1 MVKKILSLFLI
12 AITLLSLVACGNSEE
27 KVGKDTY
34 FGQLKELTVTV
45 DGKDLTV
52 PKSYSDL
59 VLEHGFVAH
68 EVYRERRYEYGDNS
82 TSVTSTVA
90 NDRFLMVYVAN
101 LDKSQYPYLD
111 GTTVVGGTVWLGEGV
126 ELSLDV
132 SETDTMDTIK
142 EKYGEPD
149 FIDYNEKNT
158 HYYYEV
164 PHLSTEHYDYGV
176 SFVFD
181 AQGTLKTVNYG
192 DFDPIYLR

>member
-1 MVKKILSLFLI
+1 MAKKIFSLLLI
-12 AITLLSLVACGNSEE
+12 AIILLSLVACGNSEE

-68 EVYRERRYEYGDNS
+68 EVYREQKYEYGDN
-82 TSVTSTVA
+82 TSVESTVA
-90 NDRFLMVYVAN
+90 NGRFLMVYVEN
-101 LDKSQYPYLD
+101 LDKSKYPNLD

-142 EKYGEPD
+142 GKYGEPD
-149 FIDYNEKNT
+149 FIDYNERNT

-164 PHLSTEHYDYGV
+164 PNMSTEQIKYGV

-181 AQGTLKTVNYG
+181 AQGILKTVNYG

>member
-1 MVKKILSLFLI
+1 MAKKIFSLLLI

-68 EVYRERRYEYGDNS
+68 EVYRERRYEYGDNKMVS
-82 TSVTSTVA
+82 STVA
-90 NDRFLMVYVAN
+90 NDRFLMVYIEN
-101 LDKSQYPYLD
+101 LDKSQYPKLD

-132 SETDTMDTIK
+132 SETDTIDTIK
-142 EKYGEPD
+142 GKYGEPD
-149 FIDYNEKNT
+149 FIDYNERNT

-164 PHLSTEHYDYGV
+164 PNMSAEQIKYGV

-181 AQGTLKTVNYG
+181 AQGILKTVNYG

>member
-1 MVKKILSLFLI
+1 MIKKIFSLLLI
-12 AITLLSLVACGNSEE
+12 AITILSLVGCGASEE

-68 EVYRERRYEYGDNS
+68 EVYREQKYEYGDN
-82 TSVTSTVA
+82 TSVESTVA
-90 NDRFLMVYVAN
+90 NGRFLMVYVEN
-101 LDKSQYPYLD
+101 LDKGQYPNLD

-142 EKYGEPD
+142 GKYGEPD
-149 FIDYNEKNT
+149 FIDYNERNT

-164 PHLSTEHYDYGV
+164 PNMSTEQIKYGV

-181 AQGTLKTVNYG
+181 AQGILKTVNYG

>member
-1 MVKKILSLFLI
+1 MAKKILSLFLI

-27 KVGKDTY
+27 KVDKDTY

-68 EVYRERRYEYGDNS
+68 EVYREQKYEYGDN
-82 TSVTSTVA
+82 TSVESTVA
-90 NDRFLMVYVAN
+90 NGRFLMVYVEN
-101 LDKSQYPYLD
+101 LDKSQYPNLD

-126 ELSLDV
+126 DLSLDV
-132 SETDTMDTIK
+132 SEADTMDTIK
-142 EKYGEPD
+142 GKYGEPD
-149 FIDYNEKNT
+149 FIDYNERNT

-164 PHLSTEHYDYGV
+164 PNMSTEQIKYGV

>member
-1 MVKKILSLFLI
+1 MAKKILSLFLI

-68 EVYRERRYEYGDNS
+68 EVYREQRYEYGDN
-82 TSVTSTVA
+82 TSVESTVA
-90 NDRFLMVYVAN
+90 NGRFLMVYVEN
-101 LDKSQYPYLD
+101 LDKSQYPNLD

-142 EKYGEPD
+142 GKYGELD
-149 FIDYNEKNT
+149 FIDYNERNT

-164 PHLSTEHYDYGV
+164 PNMSTEQIKYGV

>member
-1 MVKKILSLFLI
+1 MVKKIFSLLLI
-12 AITLLSLVACGNSEE
+12 AITILSLVACGNSEE

-68 EVYRERRYEYGDNS
+68 EVYREQRYEYGDN
-82 TSVTSTVA
+82 TSVESTVA
-90 NDRFLMVYVAN
+90 NGRFLMVYVEN
-101 LDKSQYPYLD
+101 LDKSQYPNLD

-142 EKYGEPD
+142 GKYGEPD
-149 FIDYNEKNT
+149 FIDYNERNT

-164 PHLSTEHYDYGV
+164 PNMSTEQIKYGV

>member
-1 MVKKILSLFLI
+1 MAKKIFSLLLI

-68 EVYRERRYEYGDNS
+68 EVYREQRYEYGDN
-82 TSVTSTVA
+82 TSVESTVA
-90 NDRFLMVYVAN
+90 NGRFLMVYVEN
-101 LDKSQYPYLD
+101 LDKSQYPNLD

-142 EKYGEPD
+142 GKYGEPD
-149 FIDYNEKNT
+149 FIDYNERNT

-164 PHLSTEHYDYGV
+164 PNMSTEQIKYGV

-181 AQGTLKTVNYG
+181 AQGILKTVNYG

>member
-1 MVKKILSLFLI
+1 MIKKVFSLLLI

-68 EVYRERRYEYGDNS
+68 EVYREQRYEYGDN
-82 TSVTSTVA
+82 TSVESTVA
-90 NDRFLMVYVAN
+90 NGRFLMVYVEN
-101 LDKSQYPYLD
+101 LDKSQYPNLD

-142 EKYGEPD
+142 GKYGEPD
-149 FIDYNEKNT
+149 FIDYNERNT

-164 PHLSTEHYDYGV
+164 PNMSTEQIKYGV

-181 AQGTLKTVNYG
+181 AQGILKTVNYG